1 MSGLETAPL
10 SKAELRREALARRAA
25 IPADVRQAFAERLAI
40 EGVAIARR
48 AMARTVSLFWP
59 IGDEAD
65 PRLLLQALSYHEFVT
80 ALPVTVGR
88 GHPLLFRRWAWG
100 QPMVEGQMR
109 IPEPS
114 PRLPDVQPDL
124 LFVPL
129 AVFDRRGFR
138 IGYGAGHY
146 DLTLERL
153 RASRSVPAI
162 GIAYDCQEV
171 ARVPEEAHDQPLDL
185 IITERDVID
194 CSLAWI

>member
-1 MSGLETAPL
+1 MSGTETAPL
-10 SKAELRREALARRAA
+10 NKADLRREALARRAA
-25 IPADVRQAFAERLAI
+25 VAPEARQAFAERLAI

-65 PRLLLQALSYHEFVT
+65 PRLLLQALAYHEFVT

-88 GHPLLFRRWAWG
+88 GHPLLFRRWRWG
-100 QPMVEGQMR
+100 DSMVEGQMR

-114 PRLPDVQPDL
+114 PRLAEAQPDL

-153 RASRSVPAI
+153 RASRAVPAI
-162 GIAYDCQEV
+162 GIAYACQEI

-194 CSLAWI
+194 CSLAWS